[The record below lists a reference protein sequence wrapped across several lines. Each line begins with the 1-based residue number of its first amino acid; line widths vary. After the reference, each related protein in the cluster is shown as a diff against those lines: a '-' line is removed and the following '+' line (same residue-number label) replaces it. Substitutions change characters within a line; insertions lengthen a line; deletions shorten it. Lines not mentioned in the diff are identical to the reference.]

1 MLKTEKSGTLYII
14 PTPIGNLGDM
24 TLRAI
29 ETMRSV
35 DLLLTEDT
43 RHTQKLLNHFDIKT
57 KKRSYDNFS
66 EKKKLESILN
76 LLENGKSIAL
86 VSDAGMPGISDPG
99 PTLVTA
105 CHERGIPV
113 RVLPGP
119 TAGITALVA
128 SGFKIGGHLFEGF
141 LPREENKLQA
151 RLKELAQFNGSIV
164 LYEAPHRVV
173 ELMSK
178 IAVVMPKRKAHIARE
193 LTKLF
198 EEHIRGVVSDVYK
211 KLLESEPRGEYAI
224 ILAPLTS
231 GKIDI
236 EPDEK
241 RILDFLSLCLE
252 KGISLRDASVLYSC
266 ATGEKRSAVY
276 RIMTRFK
283 ARNK

>member
-35 DLLLTEDT
+35 NLLLTEDT
-43 RHTQKLLNHFDIKT
+43 RNTQKLLNHFDIKT
-57 KKRSYDNFS
+57 PKRSYHKFS
-66 EKKKLESILN
+66 EKKELEPIIG
-76 LLENGKSIAL
+76 LLEKGKSIAL

-99 PTLVTA
+99 TTLVTA

-128 SGFKIGGHLFEGF
+128 SGFRIGGHLFEGF

-178 IAVVMPKRKAHIARE
+178 IAVVMPKRKVHIARE

-198 EEHIRGVVSDVYK
+198 EEHIRGNVSDVYK
-211 KLLESEPRGEYAI
+211 KLSESEPRGEYAI

-231 GKIDI
+231 GKKDI

-252 KGISLRDASVLYSC
+252 KGISLRDASVLYAY